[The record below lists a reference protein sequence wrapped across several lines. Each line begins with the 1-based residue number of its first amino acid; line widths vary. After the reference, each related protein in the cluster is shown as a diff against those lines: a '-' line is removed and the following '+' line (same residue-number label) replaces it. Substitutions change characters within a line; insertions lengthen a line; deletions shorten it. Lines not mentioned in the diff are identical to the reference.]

1 MKNDDYVYGVD
12 LINNAEYSTILSKT
26 EREELKNRKSPV
38 YYFDYVNRN
47 QSPFYGTN
55 NRLQVSDGDTF
66 DYRYEVLTALG
77 KGAFSNVYLCKDHKY
92 DTNTAVKVIRNE
104 RRFHRQVKIEVE
116 MFDLLYTSKN
126 YSPHVIK
133 LLKAFE
139 FRKNRFLVFDNY
151 GIDMYSYY
159 KKNIIDDRDLK
170 SFAYQIIHG
179 LDFLHSFEIIHMDLK
194 PENLLIR
201 NKHLKIID
209 LGSSFIQQPSMRK
222 DYVQSRYY
230 RSPDVVFALKTTT
243 KIDIWSYGCI
253 LYEMATRRPLIPAK
267 STKDLVIYYTHIL
280 GYPPKDMDCYY
291 SNKEF
296 FVQDSKE
303 LVSFKNNKGKY
314 LYPNNFEW
322 KHSDIILKQMIIQC
336 CLGWD
341 NKKRLTAGELL
352 KHPYFSDDSDD
363 SGSVSE

>member
-1 MKNDDYVYGVD
+1 MKNDDYVYGFD
-12 LINNAEYSTILSKT
+12 IINNEECSSILSKT
-26 EREELKNRKSPV
+26 EKEELETRKSPV
-38 YYFDYVNRN
+38 YYFNYINRC
-47 QSPFYGTN
+47 QTPFYDSN

-66 DYRYEVLTALG
+66 DYRYEVLYSLG

-92 DTNTAVKVIRNE
+92 NSDVAVKVIRNE
-104 RRFHRQVKIEVE
+104 RRFNKQVRVEIEIYN
-116 MFDLLYTSKN
+116 LLFRSKK

-151 GIDMYSYY
+151 GIDLYNYY
-159 KKNIIDDRDLK
+159 KKNMIDNYDLK
-170 SFAYQIIHG
+170 SFSYQIIKG

-194 PENLLIR
+194 PENILVR

-209 LGSSFIQQPSMRK
+209 LGSSFIEQPNMRK

-230 RSPDVVFALKTTT
+230 RSPDVVFGLKTTT

-253 LYEMATRRPLIPAK
+253 LYELATGKPLISART
-267 STKDLVIYYTHIL
+267 SKDLVIYYTHIL

-291 SNKEF
+291 SNNEY
-296 FVQDSKE
+296 FVKKSKE
-303 LVSFKNNKGKY
+303 LRSFKCERGKY
-314 LYPNNFEW
+314 LYPNTFEW
-322 KHSDIILKQMIIQC
+322 KHPDIILKQMILQC

-341 NKKRLTAGELL
+341 NKKRFSTRDLL
-352 KHPYFSDDSDD
+352 KHPYFSIEDSDD
-363 SGSVSE
+363 ESDE